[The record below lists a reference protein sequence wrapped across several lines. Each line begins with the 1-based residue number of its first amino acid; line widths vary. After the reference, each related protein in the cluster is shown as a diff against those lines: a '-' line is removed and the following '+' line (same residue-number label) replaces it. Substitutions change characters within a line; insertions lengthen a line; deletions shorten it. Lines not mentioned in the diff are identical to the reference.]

1 MIDVEERTHI
11 LKMIRNGELTADEG
25 AQILRAMRTP
35 GRAEEQ
41 PLPERE
47 PTRHFRIRITD
58 LDTGKQKVDY
68 SLPLNMLK
76 VGMRMGARLSREEIR
91 LEDFT
96 SAAESGI
103 TGKIGDM
110 EDKEERERIE
120 IFLE

>member
-1 MIDVEERTHI
+1 MTDVEERTHI
-11 LKMIRNGELTADEG
+11 LEMIRSGQLTADEG

-35 GRAEEQ
+35 GLAEEQ
-41 PLPERE
+41 LLPE
-47 PTRHFRIRITD
+47 PDVPHQFRIRITD
-58 LDTGKQKVDY
+58 LDTGKQKVDF

-76 VGMRMGARLSREEIR
+76 VGMRMGARLAREEIR

-103 TGKIGDM
+103 TGKIADM
-110 EDKEERERIE
+110 EDEEERERIE